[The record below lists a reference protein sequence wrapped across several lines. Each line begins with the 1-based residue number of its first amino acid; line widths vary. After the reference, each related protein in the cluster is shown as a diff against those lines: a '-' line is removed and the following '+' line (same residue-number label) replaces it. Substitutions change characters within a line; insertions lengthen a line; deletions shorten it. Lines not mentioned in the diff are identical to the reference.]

1 MSSNI
6 EQEDKNPAEILK
18 YAIEN
23 YHHFCLEFMKA
34 LLDKYENTEFESVFR
49 ETQLKYDI
57 AITHNSNETDKENKK
72 EELVKEFYLQ
82 MQPHFAEINK
92 GNVKSIKDVE
102 FVKDLGLGKILALDD
117 ADTNEAVCEYL
128 KNMIQAAVMWSVY
141 KNIPKNLLKS
151 IGSAASSIE
160 SGKQDNIDMR
170 DVSKNILEEVNHEDI
185 QQFAMNMVND
195 PSSLNDLCQL
205 AASSLK
211 KK

>member
-1 MSSNI
+1 M
-6 EQEDKNPAEILK
+6 LK
-18 YAIEN
+18 
-23 YHHFCLEFMKA
+23 
-34 LLDKYENTEFESVFR
+34 KYENKTSKLTYILGADKFPVGDNKYGILSSKLDSLFNGIS
-49 ETQLKYDI
+49 LKHIDKGI
-57 AITHNSNETDKENKK
+57 MKSNANLIVRKGIKQNKK
-72 EELVKEFYLQ
+72 NSFIEALASLYKITIEELVKEFYLQ

-160 SGKQDNIDMR
+160 SGKQDNIDINLINE
-170 DVSKNILEEVNHEDI
+170 SK
-185 QQFAMNMVND
+185 
-195 PSSLNDLCQL
+195 
-205 AASSLK
+205 
-211 KK
+211 